1 MGKSGTSKK
10 IGEQMTGMMKVFRF
24 ASALS
29 LSWVAVMVLG
39 WSGLASGQ
47 VGLEVTVNRNPVR
60 TGQDVQLT
68 VTMQNFTGQMN
79 APQVDGLAYRYG
91 PSTSRSS
98 SWVNGKSSAELAY
111 TWTYRVT
118 AKEDIE
124 VPPMRM
130 TTSDGKEVR
139 SNGFKLRVVSGGST
153 AERGAPKGAAMK
165 DLQLVIEVS
174 DRKVVVGEPLVA
186 SFVIYNRYQG
196 LDVRS
201 YELPK
206 CDGFWKEEV
215 TGPEPSWEPKV
226 VGGQRYNVANLRTVV
241 LFPQKTG
248 KLVIEGFEMDGYIRT
263 SFFSGENIS
272 ARADAVEVEVEPLP
286 APRPAGNLGAFPRL
300 STEMKVSAS
309 EVLANQAFTVDL
321 TFKGQ
326 GNLKFLREPDLA
338 WPTDFE
344 VFDPEIKDQIAI
356 NRNGETG
363 ARTFSYVV
371 IPRAPG
377 TFELPR
383 FKGSYFDVNQREYVA
398 LDSDAIIVD
407 VSRGEGGGGGESL
420 SYNSKSDVQVL
431 NQDIRYIITDYS
443 KPILRSRIDRRKGIL
458 FGGFVLGPSLFGLA
472 LFVRRRRDA
481 EEQDVVGTRRK
492 RAGSKVRKELKAAKG
507 QMAEPDKFYEAI
519 GTGLEDYLIAKAKMT
534 RAGFSRSAILDV
546 LGAQA
551 PDVKDAWNELLGD
564 AEMARYAP
572 GAAATPEAFWQRAS
586 ELIDKTENVWKA

>member
-1 MGKSGTSKK
+1 
-10 IGEQMTGMMKVFRF
+10 MMRVFRF

-39 WSGLASGQ
+39 WGGLASGQ
-47 VGLEVTVNRNPVR
+47 IGLEVTVNRNPVR

-68 VTMQNFTGQMN
+68 VTMKNFTGQMN
-79 APQVDGLAYRYG
+79 APQVEGLAYRYG

-118 AKEDIE
+118 ATKDID

-130 TTSDGKEVR
+130 TTPDGKEVR
-139 SNGFKLRVVSGGST
+139 SSGFKLRVVAGDAAAAGGGAARGGS
-153 AERGAPKGAAMK
+153 AMK
-165 DLQLVIEVS
+165 DLELVIEVS

-248 KLVIEGFEMDGYIRT
+248 ELVIEGFEMDGYIRT

-272 ARADAVEVEVEPLP
+272 ARADAVKIEVEPLP

-300 STEMKVSAS
+300 SAEMKVSAA

-338 WPTDFE
+338 WPSDFE
-344 VFDPEIKDQIAI
+344 VFDPEVKDQIAI

-383 FKGSYFDVNQREYVA
+383 FSGAYYDVNQREYVS
-398 LDSDAIIVD
+398 LGSDAIVID
-407 VSRGEGGGGGESL
+407 VSRGEGGSGAGESL

-443 KPILRSRIDRRKGIL
+443 KPILRSRIDKRKGVL
-458 FGGFVLGPSLFGLA
+458 FGGLVLGPTLFGLA
-472 LFVRRRRDA
+472 FFVRRRRDA

-507 QMAEPDKFYEAI
+507 HMGEPDKFYEAI
-519 GTGLEDYLIAKAKMT
+519 GTGLEDYLIAKAKMS
-534 RAGFSRSAILDV
+534 RAKFSRSAILDV
-546 LGAQA
+546 LAIQA
-551 PDVKDAWNELLGD
+551 PDVKDAWNDLLGD

-572 GAAATPEAFWQRAS
+572 GAAATPEAFWKRAS
-586 ELIDKTENVWKA
+586 ELIDTTENLWKA